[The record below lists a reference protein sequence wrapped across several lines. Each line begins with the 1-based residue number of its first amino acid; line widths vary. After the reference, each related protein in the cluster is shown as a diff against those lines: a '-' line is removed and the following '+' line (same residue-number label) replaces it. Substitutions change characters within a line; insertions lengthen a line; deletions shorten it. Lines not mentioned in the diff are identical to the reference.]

1 MELLLSPLRE
11 FRKKGDFPLLL
22 LCLLACSFGMALIF
36 SATRYMKSS
45 QSSRC
50 MIVQAL
56 AICIGIG
63 IYILLTFVD
72 FQMFTER
79 KWKLLLGFN
88 IIFILLLLTPLGT
101 DHNSG
106 NLNWLALDKI
116 IPGFPLDIQPNE
128 IVKIPFTLLLSLQM
142 VKIQERGGDISSIP
156 NVMQIGCHAAM
167 MLALVAV
174 VCGDMGMCVVYL
186 LIFVIMAW
194 SAGVKTRWFLITGSL
209 IVGAV
214 VILWLFVLPDTALWD
229 SNYIVKRIR
238 ALLDHSYDPGGVGW
252 QQTRSLMA
260 IGAGRITGQGYLHGM
275 RTQSLANESLPARH
289 TDFIF
294 AVCGEE
300 LGLIGCC
307 LLLAVLAAIILRC
320 FWIGLHASSPFY
332 AYVCIGLGGMLLIQI
347 ALNVGMCLFIAPC
360 MGLTLPF
367 ISYGGSSIIT
377 LFAAMGVVSS
387 AKAQTL
393 PSWLRD
399 RGHL

>member
-11 FRKKGDFPLLL
+11 FRKKGDLILLL
-22 LCLLACSFGMALIF
+22 LCLLASTFGLALIY
-36 SATRYMKSS
+36 SATRYTG
-45 QSSRC
+45 RDRF
-50 MIVQAL
+50 ILVQAL
-56 AICIGIG
+56 AICIGVG
-63 IYILLTFVD
+63 IYILLTFVNL
-72 FQMFTER
+72 QSFTER
-79 KWKLLLGFN
+79 QWKLLLAFN

-116 IPGFPLDIQPNE
+116 IPRFPLDIQPNE
-128 IVKIPFTLLLSLQM
+128 IVKIPFVLLLSLQI
-142 VKIQERGGDISSIP
+142 VKIKERGADISSIP
-156 NVMQIGCHAAM
+156 SVMQIGCHAAM
-167 MLALVAV
+167 MLALIAV

-194 SAGVKTRWFLITGSL
+194 SAGVKARWFLITGGL
-209 IVGAV
+209 IVAAA

-229 SNYIVKRIR
+229 TNYMVKRIR
-238 ALLDHSYDPGGVGW
+238 ALLDHSYDPQGVGW

-260 IGAGRITGQGYLHGM
+260 IGAGRFTGQGYLHGT
-275 RTQSLANESLPARH
+275 RTQSLLNESLPARH

-300 LGLIGCC
+300 LGTVGCC
-307 LLLAVLAAIILRC
+307 LLLAVLASIILRC
-320 FWIGLHASSPFY
+320 FWVGLHATSPFY
-332 AYVCIGLGGMLLIQI
+332 AYVCVGMGGMLLIQI

-377 LFAAMGVVSS
+377 LFAAMGIVSS

-399 RGHL
+399 RNRM